1 MKNGG
6 IYLGVRI
13 GERLIGKIL
22 IFNKNIQC
30 NHFFPPQMFPF
41 TPHPSPFM
49 FILMV
54 VLLQVTV
61 SYPVVYTQHTQL
73 QVMDDTSEDY
83 FSLSAT
89 SVSQISSVNNS
100 SNSTN
105 SSSSTNSASSGST
118 KSSSRA
124 AMSIAALSSTSNSGD
139 SSSYPA
145 NNATTLMYIKKLD
158 SLYRALEERV
168 RRLEQALLS
177 HSGVANCDTMSPLLH
192 SANPSAVASVA
203 SVSVSATS
211 ASQKKISK
219 TDLEDYCLPLLQ
231 RRASPTI
238 GELNSLAMAMK
249 TDKYHHLET
258 RVILSKVST
267 GKSFHTYRCRLE
279 NGLEGNVNT

>member
-1 MKNGG
+1 
-6 IYLGVRI
+6 
-13 GERLIGKIL
+13 
-22 IFNKNIQC
+22 
-30 NHFFPPQMFPF
+30 
-41 TPHPSPFM
+41 
-49 FILMV
+49 
-54 VLLQVTV
+54 
-61 SYPVVYTQHTQL
+61 
-73 QVMDDTSEDY
+73 MDDTGEDY

-124 AMSIAALSSTSNSGD
+124 AMSIAALSSTSNSVD
-139 SSSYPA
+139 SSYPA

-177 HSGVANCDTMSPLLH
+177 HSGVANCDTISPLLH
-192 SANPSAVASVA
+192 STNPSTVA
-203 SVSVSATS
+203 SVSVSSATS

-238 GELNSLAMAMK
+238 G
-249 TDKYHHLET
+249 
-258 RVILSKVST
+258 
-267 GKSFHTYRCRLE
+267 
-279 NGLEGNVNT
+279 